1 MLPIALI
8 CVSAALGLYIVV
20 GYPLLLGLIARRW
33 PKPIFKSRQR
43 KTVSVVIAVHDGE
56 RFIGAKLDSILA
68 LDYPRE
74 LMEILVISDGSTDR
88 TDSIVQQ
95 FALHRVRLLRVPHGG
110 KCAAL
115 NAGIAQ
121 ARHEI
126 LLLTD
131 MRQTVAPESL
141 QAMMDCFADSAVGVV
156 SGELIIREGASHAE
170 ADIGLYRRYENWIRN
185 QLSDVDS
192 IFGALGSF
200 YALRRELAVP
210 IPADQLLDD
219 MYLPLAAF
227 FRGYRLIVEPRA
239 LAFDYPT
246 SRGTEFMRKARTLAG
261 NYQILRT
268 YPALLGPA
276 NRMWFHFASY
286 KLGRLLLPWVLVL
299 FFASSCFL
307 PSPWRWFLLGA
318 QAIFY
323 GLAAVDP
330 LLPPKFPMKRL
341 SSFARTFVALMLAA
355 AWGPSVFFV
364 SPRSLWKQS
373 KVAVSESEPRP

>member
-1 MLPIALI
+1 MLPIALF
-8 CVSAALGLYIVV
+8 CASAALGLYIVA
-20 GYPLLLGLIARRW
+20 GYPLLLGLMARLW
-33 PKPIFKSRQR
+33 PKPVFKSRQR

-56 RFIGAKLDSILA
+56 RFIRAKLDSVLA

-74 LMEILVISDGSTDR
+74 LMEILVISDGSADG
-88 TDSIVQQ
+88 TDSIVRE
-95 FALHRVRLLRVPHGG
+95 FAPQGVRLLQVPRGG

-115 NAGIAQ
+115 NAAIPQ
-121 ARHEI
+121 ARNEI

-141 QAMMDCFADSAVGVV
+141 QAMMDCFADSAVGAV
-156 SGELIIREGASHAE
+156 SGELIIREGASQDE

-185 QLSDVDS
+185 RLSDVDS

-210 IPADQLLDD
+210 VPADQLLDD

-246 SRGTEFMRKARTLAG
+246 SRGTEFTRKARTLAG
-261 NYQILRT
+261 NYQILRS

-286 KLGRLLLPWVLVL
+286 KLGRLMLPWVLVL

-307 PSPWRWFLLGA
+307 PLPWRWFLLGG

-330 LLPPKFPMKRL
+330 LLPAKFPVKRL
-341 SSFARTFVALMLAA
+341 SSLALTFVTLMLAA
-355 AWGPSVFFV
+355 AWGLSVFFV
-364 SPRSLWKQS
+364 SPRSLWKES
-373 KVAVSESEPRP
+373 KVARHGSR

>member
-1 MLPIALI
+1 MLPIALF
-8 CVSAALGLYIVV
+8 CASAALGLYIVA
-20 GYPLLLGLIARRW
+20 GYPLLLGLMARLW
-33 PKPIFKSRQR
+33 PKPVFKSRQR

-56 RFIGAKLDSILA
+56 RFIRAKLDSVLA

-74 LMEILVISDGSTDR
+74 LMEILVISDGSADG
-88 TDSIVQQ
+88 TDSIVRE
-95 FALHRVRLLRVPHGG
+95 FAPQGVRLLQVPRGG

-115 NAGIAQ
+115 NAAIPQ
-121 ARHEI
+121 ARNEI

-141 QAMMDCFADSAVGVV
+141 QAMMDCFADSAVGAV
-156 SGELIIREGASHAE
+156 SGELIIREGASQDE

-185 QLSDVDS
+185 RLSDVDS

-210 IPADQLLDD
+210 VPADQLLDD

-246 SRGTEFMRKARTLAG
+246 SRGTEFTRKARTLAG
-261 NYQILRT
+261 NYQILRS

-286 KLGRLLLPWVLVL
+286 KLGRLMLPWVLVL

-307 PSPWRWFLLGA
+307 ALPWRWFLLGG

-330 LLPPKFPMKRL
+330 LLPAKFPVKRL
-341 SSFARTFVALMLAA
+341 SSLALTFVTLMLAA
-355 AWGPSVFFV
+355 AWGLSVFFV
-364 SPRSLWKQS
+364 SPRSLWKES
-373 KVAVSESEPRP
+373 KVARHGSR

>member
-1 MLPIALI
+1 MLAIALF
-8 CVSAALGLYIVV
+8 CASAALGLYIVA
-20 GYPLLLGLIARRW
+20 GYPLLLGLMARLW
-33 PKPIFKSRQR
+33 PKPVFKSRQR

-56 RFIGAKLDSILA
+56 RFIGAKLDSVLA

-88 TDSIVQQ
+88 TDSIVQE
-95 FALHRVRLLRVPHGG
+95 FAGRGVRLLQVPRGG

-115 NAGIAQ
+115 NAAIPQ
-121 ARHEI
+121 ARNEI

-131 MRQTVAPESL
+131 MRQTVAADSL
-141 QAMMDCFADSAVGVV
+141 QALMDCFADSAVGVV
-156 SGELIIREGASHAE
+156 SGELIIRKGASHDE
-170 ADIGLYRRYENWIRN
+170 ADIGLYRLYENWIRN
-185 QLSDVDS
+185 CLSDVDS

-246 SRGTEFMRKARTLAG
+246 SRETEFTRKARTLAG
-261 NYQILRT
+261 NYQILRS

-286 KLGRLLLPWVLVL
+286 KLGRLALPWVLVL
-299 FFASSCFL
+299 LFASSCFL
-307 PSPWRWFLLGA
+307 PLPWRWFLVGC

-323 GLAAVDP
+323 GLAALDP
-330 LLPPKFPMKRL
+330 LLPARGPVKRL

-355 AWGPSVFFV
+355 AWGPSVFFI
-364 SPRSLWKQS
+364 SPRSLWK
-373 KVAVSESEPRP
+373 

>member
-1 MLPIALI
+1 MLPIALF
-8 CVSAALGLYIVV
+8 CASAALGLYIVA
-20 GYPLLLGLIARRW
+20 GYPLLLGLTARLW
-33 PKPIFKSRQR
+33 PKPVFKSRQR

-56 RFIGAKLDSILA
+56 RFIAAKLDSVLA

-88 TDSIVQQ
+88 TDSIVQE
-95 FALHRVRLLRVPHGG
+95 FATQGVRLLRVPRGG

-115 NAGIAQ
+115 NAGIPQ
-121 ARHEI
+121 TRNEI

-131 MRQTVAPESL
+131 MRQTVAPASL
-141 QAMMDCFADSAVGVV
+141 QAMMDCFADSAVGAV
-156 SGELIIREGASHAE
+156 SGELIIREGASHDE

-185 QLSDVDS
+185 RLSDVDS
-192 IFGALGSF
+192 TFGALGSF

-246 SRGTEFMRKARTLAG
+246 SRETEFTRKARTLAG
-261 NYQILRT
+261 NYQILRS

-286 KLGRLLLPWVLVL
+286 KLGRLALPWVLVL
-299 FFASSCFL
+299 LFASSCFL
-307 PSPWRWFLLGA
+307 PLPWRWLLVGG

-323 GLAAVDP
+323 GLAALDP
-330 LLPPKFPMKRL
+330 LLPARIPVKRL
-341 SSFARTFVALMLAA
+341 SSFARTFVAMMLAA
-355 AWGPSVFFV
+355 AWGLSVFFV
-364 SPRSLWKQS
+364 SPRRLWKES
-373 KVAVSESEPRP
+373 KVAGLRSG

>member
-1 MLPIALI
+1 
-8 CVSAALGLYIVV
+8 
-20 GYPLLLGLIARRW
+20 
-33 PKPIFKSRQR
+33 
-43 KTVSVVIAVHDGE
+43 VVIAVHDGE
-56 RFIGAKLDSILA
+56 RFIRAKLDSVLA

-74 LMEILVISDGSTDR
+74 LMEILVISDGSADG
-88 TDSIVQQ
+88 TDSIVRE
-95 FALHRVRLLRVPHGG
+95 FAPQGVRLLQVPRGG

-115 NAGIAQ
+115 NAAIPQ
-121 ARHEI
+121 ARNEI

-141 QAMMDCFADSAVGVV
+141 QAMMDCFADSAVGAV
-156 SGELIIREGASHAE
+156 SGELIIREGASQDE

-185 QLSDVDS
+185 RLSDVDS

-210 IPADQLLDD
+210 VPADQLLDD

-246 SRGTEFMRKARTLAG
+246 SRGTEFTRKARTLAG
-261 NYQILRT
+261 NYQILRS

-286 KLGRLLLPWVLVL
+286 KLGRLMLPWVLVL

-307 PSPWRWFLLGA
+307 PLPWRWFLLGG

-330 LLPPKFPMKRL
+330 LLPAKFPVKRL
-341 SSFARTFVALMLAA
+341 SSLALTFVTLMLAA
-355 AWGPSVFFV
+355 AWGLSVFFV
-364 SPRSLWKQS
+364 SPRSLWKES
-373 KVAVSESEPRP
+373 KVARHGSR